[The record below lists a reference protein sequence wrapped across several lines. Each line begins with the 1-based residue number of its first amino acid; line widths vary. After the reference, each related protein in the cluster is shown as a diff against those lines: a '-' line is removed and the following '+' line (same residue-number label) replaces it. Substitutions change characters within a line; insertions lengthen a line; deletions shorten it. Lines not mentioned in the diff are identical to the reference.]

1 MNPTQFDGISDEEL
15 RLVGTLAAVLARA
28 EQGSQSPT
36 LDAHHFNLGTTGSS
50 LPAGTVSQPASPTIA
65 GLGLR
70 AATDLFQRQLIEQT
84 LAAHDG
90 NWAASAR
97 ALELDGGNLHRL
109 ARRLGLKA

>member
-1 MNPTQFDGISDEEL
+1 MRAL
-15 RLVGTLAAVLARA
+15 RLIRAVVTCHWPFTKRASAPTRSVPEGWPKRTALRSPPPAA
-28 EQGSQSPT
+28 S
-36 LDAHHFNLGTTGSS
+36 TTT
-50 LPAGTVSQPASPTIA
+50 PAPPVAA

-70 AATDLFQRQLIEQT
+70 AATDAFQLQLIEQT

-90 NWAASAR
+90 NWAATAR